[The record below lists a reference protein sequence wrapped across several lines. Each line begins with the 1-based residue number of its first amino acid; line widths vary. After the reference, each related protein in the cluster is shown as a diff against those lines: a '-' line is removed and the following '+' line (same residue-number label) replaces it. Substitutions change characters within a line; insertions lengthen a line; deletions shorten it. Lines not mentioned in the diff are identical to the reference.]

1 MIETYITPAILVAL
15 MLFIWRDLGGRINQ
29 LSDDIRHI
37 NERLD
42 RHLEGHA

>member
-15 MLFIWRDLGGRINQ
+15 ILFVWRDLKGEIHRIN
-29 LSDDIRHI
+29 DH
-37 NERLD
+37 LD